1 MAIKYQAEIDRKNIV
16 IKSEHQKRIDTLKQK
31 NTTTKTQK
39 PTNRKPAPTNKATK
53 VHKTPIPVKKAVNN
67 EPTKI
72 DQEIQTNSVID
83 VDNLKKEIMLMTTK
97 FILNKIGQPNQ
108 HDSEIK
114 KEIEKILNESENKE
128 TEIYNS
134 DPNSVQTNEVIDLI
148 AEMVTETEDIQ
159 ETNQNN
165 EQTDKVQQNQP
176 NTKKEKTK
184 SSKATTTSKQKQK

>member
-1 MAIKYQAEIDRKNIV
+1 M
-16 IKSEHQKRIDTLKQK
+16 
-31 NTTTKTQK
+31 
-39 PTNRKPAPTNKATK
+39 
-53 VHKTPIPVKKAVNN
+53 HKTPIPVKKAVNN

-83 VDNLKKEIMLMTTK
+83 VDNLKKEIMFMTTK

-114 KEIEKILNESENKE
+114 KEIEKILNKSTNKE
-128 TEIYNS
+128 TEINNS
-134 DPNSVQTNEVIDLI
+134 DSNTVQTNEVINLI
-148 AEMVTETEDIQ
+148 TETVTETEDKQ

-176 NTKKEKTK
+176 NTKKKN
-184 SSKATTTSKQKQK
+184 